1 LVTKETI
8 DSYLIE
14 LDMPFE
20 ELSENVWR
28 VDNETDNV
36 PAIIVVYAENVVVIR
51 LKVMDIPEGSQEPLF
66 RRLLELN
73 AHGIALGAYAI
84 ENNSIVLTDS
94 LRAEGMDLAEL
105 RASIESISLAAKQH
119 YPELSQYLK
128 SEEV

>member
-1 LVTKETI
+1 MVTRETI

-14 LDMPFE
+14 LGMPFE
-20 ELSENVWR
+20 ELSENIWR
-28 VDNETDNV
+28 VDNEADNV
-36 PAIIVVYAENVVVIR
+36 PAIIIAYAENVVVFR
-51 LKVMDIPEGSQEPLF
+51 LKVMDIPEGNQEALF

-84 ENNSIVLTDS
+84 ENSSIVLTDT
-94 LRAEGMDLAEL
+94 LQADRMDLVEF
-105 RASIESISLAAKQH
+105 RASLESLCLAAKQH